1 MDGMNAHDVT
11 FIDRLVDSNFL
22 DHDPAPG
29 QGDGLQGLRDLMV
42 MFFTGFPDIK
52 VTMNQVIAEGDIVAG
67 AMTTEGT
74 HVGDFMGIPAANKK
88 VSFTE
93 LHVVRIANGKMT
105 EHWGVGDGITMMQ
118 QLGWMPEM

>member
-11 FIDRLVDSNFL
+11 FIDRLVDPNFL
-22 DHDPAPG
+22 DHAPAPG
-29 QGDGLQGLRDLMV
+29 QADGLQGLRDLRV

-52 VTMNQVIAEGDIVAG
+52 VTMNQVIAQGDIVAG

-74 HVGDFMGIPAANKK
+74 HTGDFMGIPATNKK

-93 LHVVRIANGKMT
+93 LHMVRIANGKMT
-105 EHWGVGDGITMMQ
+105 EH
-118 QLGWMPEM
+118 